1 MLDLKYDEKGL
12 IPVICQDVDTLEVL
26 MMAYAKEEQIQK
38 TLQTGY
44 ATYFSRS
51 RNIEWIK
58 GMTSGNTQKVINV
71 LVDCDL
77 DTVIYLVKKNGPAC
91 HTGAQSC
98 FFRKINKDGEIVS
111 NE

>member
-12 IPVICQDVDTLEVL
+12 IPVICQDADTLQVL

-58 GMTSGNTQKVINV
+58 GSRGRRSR
-71 LVDCDL
+71 
-77 DTVIYLVKKNGPAC
+77 A
-91 HTGAQSC
+91 
-98 FFRKINKDGEIVS
+98 RRDGRRRPRWRRPCGLGRARAWRP
-111 NE
+111 